1 MVVHP
6 WSGPGPS
13 LDGDIAWMPP
23 SGSARTASPDGPGMD
38 RTRWDE
44 AGRQGTARKAIFGWT
59 DGRFALVPDSRPRSR
74 FECRHPVY
82 PRRSVIRVI
91 ARRSPVVP
99 SHAGRSPVN
108 GPSRIARTVF
118 YGNRL
123 VGCRA
128 GTGTRSTGVV
138 PTQGCRLRAA
148 GRNTAA
154 RRPRGRPRD
163 LAPGSEL
170 SRVVRWRGDEPQG
183 RAPVSDR
190 SASTGLRSDR
200 CRELVPVGRFKAMRG
215 AMPIDTRSA
224 QPSVGTRQ
232 GPAAMPRT

>member
-1 MVVHP
+1 MDVDP

-13 LDGDIAWMPP
+13 LDGETAWIPP

-38 RTRWDE
+38 WTRWDE

-59 DGRFALVPDSRPRSR
+59 DAWFALASDPRPRSR
-74 FECRHPVY
+74 FECEHPVN

-91 ARRSPVVP
+91 VPRLSVVP
-99 SHAGRSPVN
+99 PHTGRSSSERTFPDH
-108 GPSRIARTVF
+108 RTVF

-138 PTQGCRLRAA
+138 PTQGVSPS
-148 GRNTAA
+148 GGWPDVAA
-154 RRPRGRPRD
+154 RRSHGRPRN

-170 SRVVRWRGDEPQG
+170 SRVERCRGDEPQG
-183 RAPVSDR
+183 RTPASDR
-190 SASTGLRSDR
+190 STSTGCDQ
-200 CRELVPVGRFKAMRG
+200 VGAESWSLWEGSR
-215 AMPIDTRSA
+215 P
-224 QPSVGTRQ
+224 
-232 GPAAMPRT
+232 